1 MTHDTHITRD
11 TGKGCSWAH
20 GDMSLARPRS
30 GHCMVT
36 VGEELVLVGGGPDN
50 YGSTQVREIIIRII
64 ETER

>member
-1 MTHDTHITRD
+1 
-11 TGKGCSWAH
+11 
-20 GDMSLARPRS
+20 MSLARPRS